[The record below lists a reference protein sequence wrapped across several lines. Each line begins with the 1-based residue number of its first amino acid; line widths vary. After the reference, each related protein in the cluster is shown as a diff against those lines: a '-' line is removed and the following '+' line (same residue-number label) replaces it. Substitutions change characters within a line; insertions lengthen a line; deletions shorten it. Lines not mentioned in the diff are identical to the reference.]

1 MSDLAPAVDL
11 SLPLNPVLTAPKLG
25 PDVTRAKIADTAKQ
39 FEAAFLS
46 TMMNSMF
53 DGLSTEGPTGGGPG
67 EQAFR
72 SFLSEAMSKQM
83 VNHGG
88 VGLAPAIQKEMLRL
102 QGLSDT
108 SQTGAAANN
117 KSTSSKTYGSGAS
130 DKAARAA
137 DAGAQ

>member
-83 VNHGG
+83 VKHGG
-88 VGLAPAIQKEMLRL
+88 IGLAPTIQKEMLRL
-102 QGLSDT
+102 QGLSETPT
-108 SQTGAAANN
+108 STKADPTKSNPSKQT
-117 KSTSSKTYGSGAS
+117 AS
-130 DKAARAA
+130 ARRAQTA
-137 DAGAQ
+137 YAGVN